1 MCKSDREDF
10 GEPRVGGGGGGMSLG
25 PWQSPSDTA
34 GLTLVSETMSV
45 LSAKGGHYSLC
56 DSVL

>member
-1 MCKSDREDF
+1 MLSVKSDHEDL
-10 GEPRVGGGGGGMSLG
+10 GEPRAGAMSLG
-25 PWQSPSDTA
+25 PRQSPSDTA

>member
-1 MCKSDREDF
+1 MCKSDREDL
-10 GEPRVGGGGGGMSLG
+10 GEPRAVAMNLG
-25 PWQSPSDTA
+25 PRQSPSDTA